1 MSVPDEQS
9 TDSTRYDGGNDD
21 WQPQPQPAEP
31 AAAPG
36 TGPGVGPEAA
46 PPDDYD
52 TGPRPEDGDQDV
64 DQFPDFESAESD
76 DNQDPDDPEV
86 HEV

>member
-1 MSVPDEQS
+1 MSVSPDEQS
-9 TDSTRYDGGNDD
+9 TDSERYDDG
-21 WQPQPQPAEP
+21 QPEVPS
-31 AAAPG
+31 G
-36 TGPGVGPEAA
+36 GPGVGPEAA

-64 DQFPDFESAESD
+64 DQYPDFESAESD
-76 DNQDPDDPEV
+76 DNQDADDPEV